1 MMRLT
6 VKDTAE
12 ARGFKN
18 AKQLADAAG
27 IRYKSMYPIWN
38 GTARMIGLDT
48 LERLCNTLRVQ
59 AGLLFEIVL
68 SDEALPEA
76 APEVKETQGVS
87 KRRSSAKSRRES
99 KQARAAV
106 AIG

>member
-48 LERLCNTLRVQ
+48 LERLCTTLRVQ
-59 AGLLFEIVL
+59 AGLLFEIVAGNE
-68 SDEALPEA
+68 SLPESSPVQNSK
-76 APEVKETQGVS
+76 PERTSSPRKKSETRKVQSTQTAG
-87 KRRSSAKSRRES
+87 RL
-99 KQARAAV
+99 
-106 AIG
+106 